1 MPDAPKL
8 SPEETKKR
16 GQRNLAI
23 ALGLFGFITIVF
35 LVTIL
40 KISGNVA
47 SAG

>member
-1 MPDAPKL
+1 MPDAIDL
-8 SPEETKKR
+8 TPEAKKKR

-23 ALGLFGFITIVF
+23 ALGLFGFVIVVF

-47 SAG
+47 GGG